1 MRSNILDQPLFRL
14 VVPSFYGLMMYIL
27 ILLINNNLQSL
38 TEAIFTYELMLCV
51 VLAYFISE
59 PVRLVIIQFEKRLGE
74 NLKKSGSLL
83 AMIGTNFLVGGAIT
97 FLISYLYFTEIEGAN
112 YFSTFQTVLLKLVII
127 YALSSVFYSLFFL
140 SIYFLSVKNESELK
154 KEDLKRQNLEHQLE
168 IFNNEINPDLLFQS
182 LETLITL
189 IHHNQDSAEDFVDRL
204 AMVYRAILD
213 NRKKELIELK
223 EELKSSKDLMYLFK
237 ERFPGQLELE
247 IKNDEGINGAM
258 VVPSSIPM
266 LLDCIINGSIISTYQ
281 PMKITIDCGSEDGYL
296 VIKHQEN
303 DKLSNSQYLNN
314 RRKNLHEAYAYFT
327 DCPVIE
333 IKAYGD
339 AFIKLPLLSLNQDL

>member
-14 VVPSFYGLMMYIL
+14 VVPTFYGLMMYIL

-38 TEAIFTYELMLCV
+38 TEAIITNELAICI

-74 NLKKSGSLL
+74 ELKKTGSLFT
-83 AMIGTNFLVGGAIT
+83 MIGVNFLVGATTTFVIT
-97 FLISYLYFTEIEGAN
+97 YLYFTQFEGAS
-112 YFSTFQTVLLKLVII
+112 YFSTFQSVLMKLVVI
-127 YALSSVFYSLFFL
+127 YALSAIFYTIFFL
-140 SIYFLSVKNESELK
+140 SIFFLSVKNETELK

-189 IHHNQDSAEDFVDRL
+189 IHHNQDTAEDFVDRL
-204 AMVYRAILD
+204 AMVYRSILD

-223 EELKSSKDLMYLFK
+223 DELKASKDLMYLFQ
-237 ERFPGQLELE
+237 ERYPDQIEFEV
-247 IKNDEGINGAM
+247 KNDEEIKGAM

-266 LLDCIINGSIISTYQ
+266 VLDCIINGSIISTYQ
-281 PMKITIDCGSEDGYL
+281 PMKITIDCAADDGYL
-296 VIKHQEN
+296 VIKHKEN
-303 DKLSNSQYLNN
+303 DKLSNSEYLKK

-327 DCPVIE
+327 DNPVIE

-339 AFIKLPLLSLNQDL
+339 AFVKLPLLSLN